1 MTRLE
6 HLRSLMEAGFCHVI
20 DRASWDGFESCAEE
34 CDDNGKPRCPF
45 LHHECGDCYGC
56 YADEFDTE
64 PEPDAEC
71 TGGGVWTCTLRDTL
85 AALLD
90 VAEAANDAL
99 KEAVPAPNYGE
110 CIIEH
115 GALGIALAYFD
126 EEADHE

>member
-6 HLRSLMEAGFCHVI
+6 HLRAGLEAGFCHAI

-71 TGGGVWTCTLRDTL
+71 TGGGVWTCTLRDTI

-90 VAEAANDAL
+90 LAEAA
-99 KEAVPAPNYGE
+99 KEARQFPLSRSAFE
-110 CIIEH
+110 RTT
-115 GALGIALAYFD
+115 AALAYFD
-126 EEADHE
+126 EEATDE